1 MTEARTRRKWKRWVL
16 GVAVVLVAVPL
27 TLMLILSNGA
37 TDNYLGRTIVEQ
49 IQKLT
54 SGKAEL
60 AAFHFN
66 PWRLRVTLSDFTV
79 HGREPDGTPPFFHAD
94 RLEVGLRIDSVWG
107 RRVSLGDV
115 EVSHPVLH
123 VRVGQ
128 DGSINVPIAPRSTQA
143 RPLRERIFEVVV
155 RRLRLERGEL
165 LFNDVRVPLVAEGG
179 RLDLSVDYAEI
190 DAKPMYLGQFRWQEM
205 ELVARRYLPF
215 QSDLS
220 VRFTLERDSFSVTQL
235 LWKAPHT
242 SIDAQL
248 LNSGF
253 VHPNWAFRYRGHLDF
268 EDIRSI
274 LRKPNS
280 PSGNVDFSGNGH
292 FADGRLAVTGSY
304 SAADITMP
312 YDWFHSSGISSRG
325 SYRADRA
332 ALEVPDFSAQAL
344 GGAIDGQVHLD
355 FRTLRFRVNA
365 HAHDMDLATLLAAV
379 NNDSLP
385 IVPLHWGGN
394 ADVQALTTW
403 TADFKDLD
411 SRGISVW
418 VPRRQLPAGQ
428 IPVMASFDYHY
439 SMAGRDVVLSASHI
453 DTPSSNVQFSGTLAA
468 QTSKLD
474 AIFDS
479 QDLVPWDDFINRLR
493 GKDAEPKVIAGSF
506 HWQGHVTGP
515 LARPSFSG
523 HVTGT
528 KARYD
533 KLSWDEIEGDMSY
546 SPQEFSFTR
555 ANVRRDRA
563 SAQLEL
569 SLMLDNWSFHP
580 ENSWQL
586 DATLVRTDADGLQAL
601 LGYSYP
607 AHGLLS
613 GTFHGRG
620 THANPELTGL
630 FDLVDPQAWG
640 WRFDRARGE
649 ITLHHGEVRI
659 ANAELRLLPPAV
671 SSANPPAPG
680 LLTGNF
686 TYHTTDGQTVF
697 DLTGAGLPLEGVTR
711 IQTPRLPV
719 GGNISFHLNGQ
730 GPLIA
735 PKLDGSLRLV
745 DLKLGNEVIGSFDA
759 RVQSDGFKL
768 ALQVDSAISPGE
780 LLGNVDV
787 SLAGAYPLSG
797 QVTVLQIDLDPLIV
811 SALHLSGLTG
821 HSQIDGRF
829 GISGALL
836 QPDMISVDADL
847 TQVSL
852 DYEYIKLQNQGPVQ
866 LRYGNHEV
874 QVRQANLRGVDT
886 DFRVSGF
893 ARFAA
898 DRALDMRVAGAANL
912 RLFSGFVPSLDVR
925 GPAQMDASIVG
936 TLSSP
941 RITGRVHVQ
950 DASARYG
957 DFPAGLSQL
966 AGDFIFDT
974 SRISFSDVTSETG
987 GGRLLLSGSLTYGN
1001 GPLSYDLTA
1010 RTEQVRVR
1018 YPVGMSWLAGGDL
1031 RLLGTVQAATLS
1043 GHVTV
1048 DRLLMSEGFDITSL
1062 IASSPETTSGPRPT
1076 SPFLRNL
1083 QFDVQAD
1090 TTSGAVIE
1098 WSSGRFQSEANVR
1111 VRGTWDHP
1119 ILLGNVH
1126 LLSGE
1131 MSMRGN
1137 QYRLTR
1143 GDLNFANPF
1152 RADPVLNVEVGTT
1165 IQQYEVTVDFT
1176 GPASHL
1182 TMSYRSD
1189 PPLPSSDIIT
1199 LLALGQTGGES
1210 MLRGGAAAVQTPQL
1224 GATTLLS
1231 EAISSQLGGRVQR
1244 LFGVRH
1250 FSVDPD
1256 YIAATSATQN
1266 PGARV
1271 TIAEQFSRNLVITY
1285 STDVTSTQEQV
1296 IQIEYT
1302 VRPDVSVVALRDEN
1316 GTFGI
1321 DVVRRQRFK

>member
-1 MTEARTRRKWKRWVL
+1 MSEGRTRRKWKRWVL
-16 GVAVVLVAVPL
+16 GLGLLIVAVPL
-27 TLMLILSNGA
+27 TLMLIVSSGA
-37 TDNYLGRTIVEQ
+37 ADNYVRRTIIEQ

-54 SGKAEL
+54 SGSATLAE
-60 AAFHFN
+60 FHFN

-79 HGREPDGTPPFFHAD
+79 HGREPAGTPPFFHAD

-107 RRVSLGDV
+107 RKFSLGDV

-123 VRVGQ
+123 LRLER
-128 DGSINVPIAPRSTQA
+128 DGSINVPVA
-143 RPLRERIFEVVV
+143 RRPSQGKPLRQRIFEIVV
-155 RRLRLERGEL
+155 RRLKLDDGEM

-179 RLDLSVDYAEI
+179 RFDLSIDYAELN
-190 DAKPMYLGQFRWQEM
+190 AKPMYLGEFRWQQM

-215 QSDLS
+215 NSDLS
-220 VRFTLERDSFSVTQL
+220 VRFTLEPNSFSVTQL
-235 LWKAPHT
+235 FWKAPHT

-248 LNSGF
+248 WNLNLAN
-253 VHPNWAFRYRGHLDF
+253 PNWAFRYRGHLDF
-268 EDIRSI
+268 KDLQTI

-280 PSGNVDFSGNGH
+280 PSGNVDFSGDGH
-292 FADGRLAVTGSY
+292 FGDGRLGVTGKY
-304 SAADITMP
+304 SAADIVMP
-312 YDWFHSSGISSRG
+312 YDWFHSSGITSRG

-344 GGAIDGQVHLD
+344 GGAIEGQVQVD
-355 FRTLRFRVNA
+355 FRGLRFRVNA

-379 NNDSLP
+379 NNDNLP
-385 IVPLHWGGN
+385 VAPLHWGGVV
-394 ADVQALTTW
+394 DVRAVTTW
-403 TADFKDLD
+403 TADFKNLD
-411 SRGISVW
+411 SRGVSLW
-418 VPRRQLPAGQ
+418 VPQRPMPAGQ
-428 IPVMASFDYHY
+428 IPVMATLDYHY
-439 SMAGRDVVLSASHI
+439 SMAARNVVLNASHI

-468 QTSKLD
+468 DASKLD
-474 AIFDS
+474 TTFDS
-479 QDLVPWDDFINRLR
+479 QDLLPWDGFINRIR
-493 GKDAEPKVIAGSF
+493 GKDAEPKIVAGRF

-515 LARPSFSG
+515 LARPTFSG
-523 HVTGT
+523 HVAGT
-528 KARYD
+528 SARYD
-533 KLSWDEIEGDMSY
+533 RLSWDEIEGDMTY
-546 SPQEFSFTR
+546 SPQEFSFSR
-555 ANVRRDRA
+555 AKVRRERS
-563 SAQLEL
+563 SAQLDL
-569 SLMLDNWSFHP
+569 SLMLDNWGFRP
-580 ENSWQL
+580 ESTWQL
-586 DATLVRTDADGLQAL
+586 DATLVRTDMGGLQAL

-607 AHGLLS
+607 AQGLLS

-620 THANPELTGL
+620 THADPELTGL
-630 FDLVDPQAWG
+630 FDIVDPQAWG

-649 ITLHHGEVRI
+649 ITVRHGEVRV
-659 ANAELRLLPPAV
+659 ANAELRLLPPSANG
-671 SSANPPAPG
+671 ANPPAPG
-680 LLTGNF
+680 ILTGNF
-686 TYHTTDGQTVF
+686 TYHSADGQAIF
-697 DLTGAGLPLEGVTR
+697 DLTGAGLPLDGVTR
-711 IQTPRLPV
+711 IQTPGLPI

-730 GPLIA
+730 GPLFA
-735 PKLDGSLRLV
+735 PKLEGSLRLV
-745 DLKLGNEVIGSFDA
+745 DLKLSHEVIGSFDA
-759 RVQSDGFKL
+759 KVQSDGSKL
-768 ALQVDSAISPGE
+768 ALRVDSAISTGE
-780 LLGNVDV
+780 LHGDVNV
-787 SLAGAYPLSG
+787 SLTGAYPLNG
-797 QVTVLQIDLDPLIV
+797 QVTVSQVDLDPLIT
-811 SALHLSGLTG
+811 SALHLSRLTG
-821 HSQIDGRF
+821 HSQIGGRF
-829 GISGALL
+829 GISGTLL
-836 QPDMISVDADL
+836 QPDMISVDANL
-847 TQVSL
+847 SQVSL

-866 LRYGNHEV
+866 FQYGNHEV

-898 DRALDMRVAGAANL
+898 DRAMDLRIAGAANL
-912 RLFSGFVPSLDVR
+912 RLFSGFVPNLDVR
-925 GPAQMDASIVG
+925 GPAQVDAAIAG

-941 RITGRVHVQ
+941 QITGRVHVQ
-950 DASARYG
+950 DTSVRYG

-966 AGDFIFDT
+966 SGDFIFDA
-974 SRISFSDVTSETG
+974 SRISFTDLTSETG
-987 GGRLLLSGSLTYGN
+987 GGRLQLSGSLTYGN
-1001 GPLSYDLTA
+1001 GPLNYDLTA

-1031 RLLGTVQAATLS
+1031 RLLGTAQAATLS

-1062 IASSPETTSGPRPT
+1062 VASSTETTSGPRAT

-1090 TTSGAVIE
+1090 TTPGAVLE
-1098 WSSGRFQSEANVR
+1098 WSSGRFQSEANIR

-1119 ILLGNVH
+1119 VLLGNVH

-1143 GDLNFANPF
+1143 GDINFANPF

-1182 TMSYRSD
+1182 TMAYRSD
-1189 PPLPSSDIIT
+1189 PPLPSGDIIT
-1199 LLALGQTGGES
+1199 LLALGQPGEES

-1244 LFGVRH
+1244 LFGIRH